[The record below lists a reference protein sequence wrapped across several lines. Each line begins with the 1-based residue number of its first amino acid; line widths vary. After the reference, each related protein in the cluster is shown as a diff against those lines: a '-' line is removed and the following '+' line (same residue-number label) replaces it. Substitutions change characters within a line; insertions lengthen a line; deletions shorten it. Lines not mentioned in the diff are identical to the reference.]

1 MKVVI
6 AIPTNG
12 NDGREQLSGVF
23 DWVNTHAG
31 WEVQLIITRSNI
43 INGQFEKAV
52 CDADG
57 VYLCTACE
65 NERIARFLQSLDV
78 KMVVTD
84 EYLVPLYQKTPSV
97 RFLIPNNV
105 AIGRD
110 AAHYF
115 NSLGRF
121 ASYGF
126 VHGAIHYLWSMGR
139 EKGFCMAAPRKMP
152 FFSFPSEE
160 SKWNLGEG
168 SDFLGAPIFSFPSEE
183 NKPTHDS
190 RFTVRQYSPA
200 IPQDRLAA
208 WLEML
213 PKPTAIF
220 AANDITASYVLRVCS
235 QLGLDVPHQIAV
247 LGCDNDPLI
256 FANTRPALSSLQL
269 PFRKLGYRAAE
280 TLDKLLKGRKTPQRT
295 ILVSGTRL
303 FARASSAAIPPATV
317 LVERA
322 RTYIKEHACEGI
334 RASDVVS
341 YLGVSRSLL
350 GMRFKDICGK
360 SVIDEIL
367 DCRLAEVKRFL
378 RETDRTILQIGRDCG
393 FNDPDNLTRLFR
405 KRYGVSMSEWRK
417 KTLRPAP

>member
-23 DWVNTHAG
+23 DWINTHAG

-57 VYLCTACE
+57 VYLSTACD
-65 NERIARFLQSLDV
+65 NERIAKFLHSLNL
-78 KMVVTD
+78 KMVVTN
-84 EYLVPLYQKTPSV
+84 EYLVPLYQGRPSA
-97 RFLIPNNV
+97 RSLIPDNIS
-105 AIGRD
+105 IGRD
-110 AAHYF
+110 AARYF

-121 ASYGF
+121 AAYGF
-126 VHGAIHYLWSMGR
+126 VHGAIHYPWSIGR
-139 EKGFCMAAPRKMP
+139 EEGFRAAAPQKMP
-152 FFSFPSEE
+152 IFVFPSKEE
-160 SKWNLGEG
+160 EPVYDVTIIGQS
-168 SDFLGAPIFSFPSEE
+168 
-183 NKPTHDS
+183 
-190 RFTVRQYSPA
+190 SPA
-200 IPQDRLAA
+200 IPQDRLSE
-208 WLEML
+208 WLKSL
-213 PKPTAIF
+213 PKPAAVF
-220 AANDITASYVLRVCS
+220 AANDIIASEVLRVCGR
-235 QLGLDVPHQIAV
+235 LGLSIPHQITV

-280 TLDKLLKGRKTPQRT
+280 TLDKLLRGRKTPQRT
-295 ILVSGTRL
+295 ILISGTRL
-303 FARASSAAIPPATV
+303 FERASSAAVPPATV

-367 DCRLAEVKRFL
+367 DCRLTEVKRFL

-393 FNDPDNLTRLFR
+393 FNDPDNLKRLFK
-405 KRYGVSMSEWRK
+405 KRFGVSMRDWRAQNSQR
-417 KTLRPAP
+417 TGEGQTPRNH